1 MKRLLGFIILIT
13 LAGAVVWNGCRPPE
27 LEGVVI
33 NMNQGLYDK
42 AYELAQEAVEKYPD
56 NPEAW
61 YRLGELHGHF
71 GKFVEMNEAFEKSLS
86 LSPKFKSEIE
96 QLQLKYFADNYNN
109 ALRNYYNKARDS
121 QDSAKRKELFAQAAE
136 LFLNA
141 HQALPERIEPLT
153 PMSISYL
160 ESGDTITA
168 EKYILKAIDMN
179 PQNDTLIVMVG
190 DFYFKINDM
199 EKAQMMYVKAI
210 DVNPNNTDAHLA
222 LGEIYAKDE
231 NWDKAIEKFNTAM
244 EQQPDNSAIPMNIS
258 IIYYNNEKYEQAIPY
273 IQKTIELM
281 PENEDM
287 YELLSLSY
295 LQSAQK
301 YHEMYDESE
310 KAEYQQKTDEFYSKA
325 LSFLEDA
332 VKKFPNA
339 ALLWNNLGVCYAQKN
354 MKDKAEQAFEKQK
367 QLEEAK

>member
-1 MKRLLGFIILIT
+1 MKRLLGFIILIM
-13 LAGAVVWNGCRPPE
+13 LIGAVMWSGCRPPE

-42 AYELAQEAVEKYPD
+42 AYELAQESVEKYPD

-71 GKFVEMNEAFEKSLS
+71 GKFIEMNEAFEKSLS
-86 LSPKFKSEIE
+86 LSANFATQIE
-96 QLQLKYFADNYNN
+96 QLRLKYFADNYNN
-109 ALRNYYNKARDS
+109 ALRNNYDKARDI
-121 QDSAKRKELFAQAAE
+121 QDPAERKELFGKAAE

-141 HQALPERIEPLT
+141 HQAMPDRIEPLT

-179 PQNDTLIVMVG
+179 PKNDTLIVVVG
-190 DFYFKINDM
+190 DFYFKINNM
-199 EKAQMMYVKAI
+199 EKAQMMYVRA
-210 DVNPNNTDAHLA
+210 VNANPNNTDAHLA
-222 LGEIYAKDE
+222 LGEIYAKAE
-231 NWDKAIEKFNTAM
+231 NWDKAIEEFDLAM
-244 EQQPDNSAIPMNIS
+244 NQQPDNSAIPMNIS
-258 IIYYNNEKYEQAIPY
+258 IIYYNNERYEQAIPY

-310 KAEYQQKTDEFYSKA
+310 NAEYQQKTDEIYSKA
-325 LSFLEDA
+325 LPFLEDA
-332 VKKFPNA
+332 VTKFPNS
-339 ALLWNNLGVCYAQKN
+339 ALLWNNLGVVYAQKGI
-354 MKDKAEQAFEKQK
+354 KDKAEMAFEKQK
-367 QLEEAK
+367 QLEETE